1 MKKILETLKQK
12 WAEYLLEIL
21 VITLGVLFAFS
32 LNNWNE
38 TRITNKKIVSY
49 LQEIKINLVDEIEQS
64 KRVIEFY
71 NQKDSAL
78 QLIITNQITRADFVC
93 SGRNCPQFAIMNR
106 SVVNINT
113 NAYNNLVVIRG
124 DIPSKYS
131 LLYEDLK
138 TLYDVE
144 GEYMLR
150 RKDLLYSKMKNFM
163 DYLRDNKE
171 WYSKMFFNEQIEEKA
186 IDYFMDDAIYKN
198 HVFEYHDDAWKLK
211 EATIYYKEAAELVY
225 KKIIEL
231 EEE

>member
-38 TRITNKKIVSY
+38 TRRTNKKIVSY
-49 LQEIKINLVDEIEQS
+49 LQEIKTNLVEEIEDS

-93 SGRNCPQFAIMNR
+93 SGSHCPQVAIMNR
-106 SVVNINT
+106 NVFSINT

-131 LLYEDLK
+131 FLYEDLK

-198 HVFEYHDDAWKLK
+198 HVFEYHDDALKLK

-225 KKIIEL
+225 NKIIEL
-231 EEE
+231 EEQ